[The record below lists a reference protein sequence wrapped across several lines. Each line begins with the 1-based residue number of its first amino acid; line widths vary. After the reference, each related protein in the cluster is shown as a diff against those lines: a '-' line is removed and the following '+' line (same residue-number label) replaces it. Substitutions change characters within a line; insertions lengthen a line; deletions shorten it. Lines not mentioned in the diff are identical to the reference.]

1 MTDPRF
7 LDPLELISRGMN
19 QELHWFPAD
28 VSPTRLAETLV
39 GLANTQGGTVLIGV
53 APRSGELQGVP
64 DPEATLD
71 RIFQAALL
79 TDPAL
84 VLPLPQLQV
93 CEGVQIFRILVPSG
107 LPHVYNLDGRY
118 LGREGRQTTP
128 ISARSLRKILLE
140 RGVYHFELEIP
151 PGVQF
156 DDLDEEKITEYFN
169 RLPIKE
175 SNLTPKELLLR
186 RGCLRAS
193 EGEYLPTY
201 AALLLFGHH
210 PQRWLPSATIL
221 AVRYSGAN
229 FADEFLK
236 QDIAGTIPDQLQQA
250 QQFTADQM
258 RPRVTLNGLTHNL
271 TSEYPPA
278 AIRELLVNAVAHRD
292 YNHQGDS
299 IHLNL
304 FADHLE
310 IQSPGTLPGP
320 ITVENLL
327 TARFSRNPVLVQVL
341 SDMGYVER
349 LGYGLTRVMTATRA
363 AGLPPPHFSE
373 VGGSFRA
380 TVFSGFG
387 APKTP
392 DEPLLAEFTLLNP
405 RQQLALRYLSNQPRI
420 TNRVY
425 QELCPDVHPETLRR
439 DLADLVKKG
448 LVMKVGDKRAT
459 YYILKS

>member
-7 LDPLELISRGMN
+7 SDPVELISQGMN

-39 GLANTQGGTVLIGV
+39 GLANTQGGTVLIGF

-84 VLPLPQLQV
+84 VLPLPQLQS
-93 CEGVQIFRILVPSG
+93 CEGAQIIRILVPRG

-118 LGREGRQTTP
+118 LGRTGRQTTP

-140 RGVYHFELEIP
+140 RGVYHFESETP
-151 PGVQF
+151 PGVKL
-156 DDLDEEKITEYFN
+156 DDLDQERITDYFN

-175 SNLTPKELLLR
+175 SNLAPEELLLR
-186 RGCLRAS
+186 RGCMLLID
-193 EGEYLPTY
+193 GEYLPTY
-201 AALLLFGHH
+201 AALLLFGRH
-210 PQRWLPSATIL
+210 PQRWLPSASIL
-221 AVRYSGAN
+221 AARFSGAN

-250 QQFTADQM
+250 QQFIEDQM
-258 RPRVTLNGLTHNL
+258 RPRVNLGGLTHDL
-271 TSEYPPA
+271 LPEYPPA

-292 YNHQGDS
+292 YNHQGDT
-299 IHLNL
+299 IHLNF

-320 ITVENLL
+320 ITVDNLL

-349 LGYGLTRVMTATRA
+349 LGYGLTRVMSTTRA

-387 APKTP
+387 SPKAP
-392 DEPLLAEFTLLNP
+392 DEALLAELALLNT
-405 RQQLALRYLSNQPRI
+405 RQQLALKYLSNQPRI

-425 QELCPDVHPETLRR
+425 QELCPDVHSETLRR
-439 DLADLVKKG
+439 DLADLVKRG
-448 LVMKVGDKRAT
+448 LVMKVGAKRAT